1 MPACLTLGVS
11 VQKMDY
17 CLKDERYGN
26 NSDVLSFLQVLITSS
41 QEAQHQITLWFKP
54 GNYHSRRHSCRMQS
68 LSYLFFLILQHPLGS
83 GYFESESSSS
93 SSSGRLKIYS
103 MSFSSL
109 SRVISTWFRKNN
121 FRLFFRTSYADDQP
135 SSKENI
141 NFPVFLDLKMCV

>member
-17 CLKDERYGN
+17 CLKDERYRN

-41 QEAQHQITLWFKP
+41 HEAQHYITLWFKP

-68 LSYLFFLILQHPLGS
+68 FSYLLFLILQHPLGS

-93 SSSGRLKIYS
+93 SSSGLKIYS

-121 FRLFFRTSYADDQP
+121 FRLFFRTSCTLMISPQAKKT
-135 SSKENI
+135 SI
-141 NFPVFLDLKMCV
+141 FPFFWI